1 MFVSDSPNA
10 IWSLLVAALLGF
22 LIGLERERKRE
33 MTGSIFAGIRTFP
46 LIALFGAILSRV
58 AVVTTYW
65 VIVAGILAIS
75 SLLLLA
81 YWRTSAGPKVG
92 GTTEVAAFVAFGLGV
107 LAGLDAYVTALA
119 GAVITTG
126 ILSLR
131 QELRHL
137 VGGLSQAD
145 LYAVV
150 QFAVVSLVVLPLVP
164 DQDFGPWGVWNPIA
178 IWRLVVLISGVSFIG
193 YILSKWV
200 STERSL
206 ELSGFL
212 GGLASSTAVTLS
224 FGEQSKRNPL
234 LSTILASGIL
244 IATAVSMFRL
254 MIFIGVAQGELLV
267 TVLPVLLSYGLVAV
281 VGGWLTIIQSH
292 KQKSE
297 AVKLSNPFELRTAI
311 TFALLFAVVLLVTR
325 AAQELFGNQGIY
337 VASILAG
344 LAQLDAIALTLARQV
359 GQGLE
364 PVVASR
370 GLALALL
377 GNSLFKSGLVIS
389 LAAPQLSRRII
400 LILMIAALC
409 AVVVAW
415 VVPADIVVN
424 LLEYF

>member
-33 MTGSIFAGIRTFP
+33 VQGSIFAGIRTFP

-58 AVVTTYW
+58 SLVTTYW
-65 VIVAGILAIS
+65 VIVVGVLAIS

-137 VGGLSQAD
+137 VGGLTQAD

-212 GGLASSTAVTLS
+212 GGLASSTAVAMS

-267 TVLPVLLSYGLVAV
+267 TVLPVLLSYGLVAM

-325 AAQELFGNQGIY
+325 TAQELFGNQGIY
-337 VASILAG
+337 VASALAG

-359 GQGLE
+359 EQGLE
-364 PVVASR
+364 PIVASR

-389 LAAPQLSRRII
+389 LAAPQLSRRIT
-400 LILMIAALC
+400 LVLMIAALC

-415 VVPADIVVN
+415 VVPADVIVN